1 MARKLKILLAS
12 SEVYPFAKTGG
23 LADIAGSLPKALKQL
38 GHDVRVLMPKHKSV
52 AQCPLGLRPMGLDV
66 NIAMDGTRK
75 KGFLYASHLNGEVP
89 VYFVAN
95 ESYFSRDPIYGT
107 RHGDYPDNAERFIFF
122 CRSVLEVCKSLG
134 FQPDIIHCN
143 DWQTGLVPVYL
154 KTVYA
159 KDKWFK
165 NTRTIFSIHNLG
177 YQGNFASFEM
187 KTAGLP
193 FSLFKPEG
201 VEFYNHF
208 SFLKS
213 ALIFA
218 DLLTTVSPTYAKE
231 IQTKAYGFKMDGVL
245 RQRSKDLFG
254 ILNGVDYQEWDPE
267 FDPGLEK
274 NYSTENIAGKL
285 ACKRKLADLF
295 SLRVEDDTPVLAMVT
310 RLSSQKGI
318 DLVIEI
324 LDDLLEKGAAFV
336 LLGSGDSMYE
346 DYFLKIKKQYP
357 DKVGVRIGF
366 DEKLAHQILAGSD
379 ILLMPSQYEPCG
391 LTQMYSLKYGAVP
404 VVRAVGGLGDS
415 IKEFNRKTFRGTG
428 FKFKKFT
435 PEDLHHTIQ
444 KALSVYRKKD
454 QWQKLTLNA
463 MTANLGWDRA
473 AKKYCQLYRRA
484 LKSEAP

>member
-1 MARKLKILLAS
+1 MAQNLKILIAS

-23 LADIAGSLPKALKQL
+23 LADIAGALPKALKQL
-38 GHDVRVLMPKHKSV
+38 GHDVRVIMPKHKCV
-52 AQCPLGLRPMGLDV
+52 AQCPLGIRPIGLDV
-66 NIAMDGTRK
+66 DIPVGGTRK
-75 KGFLYASHLNGEVP
+75 KGFLYSSHLNDGTP
-89 VYFVAN
+89 VYFVGN

-107 RHGDYPDNAERFIFF
+107 RYGDYPDNAERFIFF
-122 CRSVLEVCKSLG
+122 CRSILEVCKSVG

-143 DWQTGLVPVYL
+143 DWQTGLVTVYL

-165 NTRTIFSIHNLG
+165 NTRTIFSVHNLG
-177 YQGNFASFEM
+177 YQGNFPSSEL

-193 FSLFKPEG
+193 FSLFTPKG

-213 ALIFA
+213 ALVFA

-231 IQTKAYGFKMDGVL
+231 IQTKAYGFKMDGIL
-245 RQRSKDLFG
+245 RRRSKDLFG
-254 ILNGVDYQEWDPE
+254 ILNGVDYQEWNPESDP
-267 FDPGLEK
+267 DIEK
-274 NYSTENIAGKL
+274 NYNPENITGKL

-295 SLRVEDDTPVLAMVT
+295 SLKVEDDTPILSMVT

-324 LDDLLEKGAAFV
+324 LDDLLAEGAAFV

-346 DYFLKIKKQYP
+346 DYFLKLKKQFP
-357 DKVGVRIGF
+357 EKMGAFIGF
-366 DEKLAHQILAGSD
+366 DEKMAHQVLAGTD
-379 ILLMPSQYEPCG
+379 FLLMPSQYEPCG

-404 VVRAVGGLGDS
+404 IVRAVGGLADS
-415 IKEFNRKTFRGTG
+415 IKEFSPKTSRGTG
-428 FKFKKFT
+428 FKFKKFAS
-435 PEDLHHTIQ
+435 ENLHHTIQ

-454 QWQKLTLNA
+454 QWQKLTLND
-463 MTANLGWDRA
+463 MNANLGWDRA

-484 LKSEAP
+484 LKSEA